1 VGSGRAA
8 INEEKRPS
16 LFTSNKKN
24 TKMRVKKPRYNIE
37 RKAISLLPQ
46 GAAEHG
52 TCGCHTANENAYEPM
67 AETR

>member
-1 VGSGRAA
+1 MRILFIKSIMLGPSGQWA
-8 INEEKRPS
+8 S
-16 LFTSNKKN
+16 CHH
-24 TKMRVKKPRYNIE
+24 NIE